1 MDQEGGAARSR
12 NSKEMKVSS
21 KQSTITESFGRSVT
35 VAGDV
40 KEKVLVLEKRSL
52 EQKKGRSSEV
62 EKVVEMER
70 RNTDRHK
77 VHKIF
82 TVSKSKI
89 TRGTYC
95 SPKRSKNKGTK
106 GEVAGVGSRQFKPG
120 TRDLREIFRGMEKEL
135 KGPES
140 LVNKILQTKE
150 GSKGSIKSN
159 IPGGQL
165 VDERGIK
172 SQILKS
178 SSMDIPSQRGD
189 N

>member
-1 MDQEGGAARSR
+1 M
-12 NSKEMKVSS
+12 
-21 KQSTITESFGRSVT
+21 KQSTIIESFGRAVA

-106 GEVAGVGSRQFKPG
+106 GGVAGVGSRQFKPG

-140 LVNKILQTKE
+140 LVNKISHTKE
-150 GSKGSIKSN
+150 GSKGSTKSTTKSN